1 MSTIWLKILPYI
13 AALLLV
19 AGALFG
25 AYHHGETVTNDEWQA
40 KWSERDARDKA
51 DQAAN
56 EAAERAK
63 EQSRQ
68 QAINKVVQNGQALI
82 DTAAA
87 AVTAANRESD
97 RLRGAADGVAS
108 RLAASQASS
117 NSCTAASR
125 AAATRDA
132 ALLADVLKRVDQR
145 AGDLAAVADQ
155 ARARGLT
162 CEQAYDSIKNIELPL
177 FSNTSK

>member
-1 MSTIWLKILPYI
+1 MSAIWLKALPYI
-13 AALLLV
+13 AAVLLAL
-19 AGALFG
+19 GALYG
-25 AYHHGETVTNDEWQA
+25 AYHHGVSTTNATWKAEWNDRDTRDAQA
-40 KWSERDARDKA
+40 KE
-51 DQAAN
+51 QN

-97 RLRGAADGVAS
+97 RLRSAADGLAS
-108 RLAASQASS
+108 RIAASQAGG
-117 NSCTAASR
+117 NSCTAAAS
-125 AAATRDA
+125 AAATRA
-132 ALLADVLKRVDQR
+132 VMVLADVLKRADQR
-145 AGDLAAVADQ
+145 AGDLATVADQ

-162 CEQAYDSIKNIELPL
+162 CEQAYDALGK
-177 FSNTSK
+177 

>member
-13 AALLLV
+13 VALLLV

-25 AYHHGETVTNDEWQA
+25 VYHHGVTVTNDEWQA
-40 KWSERDARDKA
+40 KWSERDARDEAAKA
-51 DQAAN
+51 TN
-56 EAAERAK
+56 EAAERTK

-97 RLRGAADGVAS
+97 RLRSAADGLAS
-108 RLAASQASS
+108 RIAASQAGG
-117 NSCTAASR
+117 NSCTAAAS
-125 AAATRDA
+125 AAATRA
-132 ALLADVLKRVDQR
+132 VMVLADVLKRADER
-145 AGDLAAVADQ
+145 SGDLAGFADQ
-155 ARARGLT
+155 SHSRGLT
-162 CEQAYDSIKNIELPL
+162 CERAYDGLME
-177 FSNTSK
+177 

>member
-13 AALLLV
+13 VALLLV

-40 KWSERDARDKA
+40 KWSERDARDV
-51 DQAAN
+51 AALASN
-56 EAAERAK
+56 EAAERTK

-97 RLRGAADGVAS
+97 RLRSAADGLAS
-108 RLAASQASS
+108 RIAASQAGG
-117 NSCTAASR
+117 NSCTAAASQ
-125 AAATRDA
+125 AATRA
-132 ALLADVLKRVDQR
+132 VMVLADVLKRADQR
-145 AGDLAAVADQ
+145 AGDLAGYADQ
-155 ARARGLT
+155 SHSRGVI
-162 CEQAYDSIKNIELPL
+162 CEQAYDSLGK
-177 FSNTSK
+177 

>member
-25 AYHHGETVTNDEWQA
+25 VYHHGVTVTNDEWRA
-40 KWSERDARDKA
+40 KWSERDARDEA
-51 DQAAN
+51 AQAAN
-56 EAAERAK
+56 EAAERTK

-97 RLRGAADGVAS
+97 RLRSAADGLAN
-108 RLAASQASS
+108 RIAASQGGSH
-117 NSCTAASR
+117 SCTAAASAAASR
-125 AAATRDA
+125 AV
-132 ALLADVLKRVDQR
+132 LVLADVLKKSVRR
-145 AGDLAAVADQ
+145 NTELAETADS
-155 ARARGLT
+155 AIARGEV
-162 CEQAYDSIKNIELPL
+162 CEAAYSALQTK
-177 FSNTSK
+177 

>member
-1 MSTIWLKILPYI
+1 MNAIWLKILPYI

-40 KWSERDARDKA
+40 KWSERDARDE
-51 DQAAN
+51 AARATN

-63 EQSRQ
+63 EHSRQ

-97 RLRGAADGVAS
+97 RLRSAADGLAS
-108 RLAASQASS
+108 RIAASQAGG
-117 NSCTAASR
+117 NSCTAAAS
-125 AAATRDA
+125 AAATRA
-132 ALLADVLKRVDQR
+132 VMVLADVLKRADQR
-145 AGDLAAVADQ
+145 AGDLATVADQ

-162 CEQAYDSIKNIELPL
+162 CEQAYDALGK
-177 FSNTSK
+177 

>member
-40 KWSERDARDKA
+40 KWAERDMRDS
-51 DQAAN
+51 QAAELN

-63 EQSRQ
+63 EQARQ

-87 AVTAANRESD
+87 AVAAANRESD
-97 RLRGAADGVAS
+97 RLRSAADGLAS
-108 RLAASQASS
+108 RIAASQVGG
-117 NSCTAASR
+117 NSCTAAAST
-125 AAATRDA
+125 AATRA
-132 ALLADVLKRVDQR
+132 VMVLADVFKKSVRR
-145 AGDLAAVADQ
+145 NTELAETADS
-155 ARARGLT
+155 AIARGEV
-162 CEQAYDSIKNIELPL
+162 CEAAYSALQTK
-177 FSNTSK
+177 

>member
-1 MSTIWLKILPYI
+1 MSTIWLKILPYM

-40 KWSERDARDKA
+40 KWSERDARDEA
-51 DQAAN
+51 AQATN
-56 EAAERAK
+56 EAAERTK

-97 RLRGAADGVAS
+97 RLRSAADGLAS
-108 RLAASQASS
+108 RIAASQAGGH
-117 NSCTAASR
+117 SCTAAASQ
-125 AAATRDA
+125 AATRA
-132 ALLADVLKRVDQR
+132 VMVLADVLKRADQR
-145 AGDLAAVADQ
+145 AGDLATVADQ

-162 CEQAYDSIKNIELPL
+162 CEQAYDALGK
-177 FSNTSK
+177 

>member
-1 MSTIWLKILPYI
+1 MIAIWLKILPYL
-13 AALLLV
+13 AVLLL
-19 AGALFG
+19 ALG
-25 AYHHGETVTNDEWQA
+25 SLYGVYHHGATVTNDEWRA
-40 KWSERDARDKA
+40 KWSERDARDEAAKA
-51 DQAAN
+51 TN

-87 AVTAANRESD
+87 AVIAANRESD
-97 RLRGAADGVAS
+97 RLRGAVDGVAG

-117 NSCTAASR
+117 NSCTTASR
-125 AAATRDA
+125 AAAARDA
-132 ALLADVLKRVDQR
+132 ALLADVLKRADQR

-162 CEQAYDSIKNIELPL
+162 CEQTYDSLGR
-177 FSNTSK
+177 

>member
-13 AALLLV
+13 VALLLV

-25 AYHHGETVTNDEWQA
+25 VYRHGVTVTNDEWQA
-40 KWSERDARDKA
+40 KWSERDARDDAAKA
-51 DQAAN
+51 TN

-97 RLRGAADGVAS
+97 RLRSAADGLAS
-108 RLAASQASS
+108 RIAAGQAGGH
-117 NSCTAASR
+117 SCTTAAS
-125 AAATRDA
+125 AAATRA
-132 ALLADVLKRVDQR
+132 VMVLADVLKRADQR
-145 AGDLAAVADQ
+145 AGDMAGYADQ
-155 ARARGLT
+155 SRIRGVT
-162 CEQAYDSIKNIELPL
+162 CEQAYDSLGQ
-177 FSNTSK
+177 

>member
-1 MSTIWLKILPYI
+1 MSAIWLKILPYI
-13 AALLLV
+13 VSLLLV
-19 AGALFG
+19 AVALFG

-40 KWSERDARDKA
+40 KWSERDARDEA
-51 DQAAN
+51 AQAAN

-97 RLRGAADGVAS
+97 RLRSAADGVAS
-108 RLAASQASS
+108 RIAASQAGGH
-117 NSCTAASR
+117 SCTAAASAAVTR
-125 AAATRDA
+125 AVMV
-132 ALLADVLKRVDQR
+132 LADVLKRADQR
-145 AGDLAAVADQ
+145 AGDLATVADQ

-162 CEQAYDSIKNIELPL
+162 CEQSYDALGK
-177 FSNTSK
+177 